1 MSEPNDSVLLAGDVP
16 RAVPVSIS
24 VQPHLRDVGETKS
37 SLSVAAASMPT
48 AGPLIDRYGRVHE
61 DLRISVTDRCN
72 LRCVYC
78 MSEEGMTFLPRS
90 ELLSFDEIVKI
101 AKVAHTL
108 GVTAIRLTGG
118 EPLVR
123 KGVASLI
130 AQLSEIGFDDL
141 ALTTNGM
148 QLATLAPKLA
158 DAGLKRV
165 NVSCDSLKA
174 DRFES
179 IRRRG
184 DLATVL
190 GAMDAAE
197 AAGLNPVKV
206 NVVLLR
212 GNNEDEIL
220 DFAAFAR
227 QTGRVVRFIEFMPLD
242 AQGQW
247 DRTQLVPG
255 HEIFERINEAWP
267 LEAIGALDGPAPAER
282 FRFVDGHGE
291 IGLISSVTQPFCGT
305 CNRLRLTADGSIRN
319 CLFSD
324 DEYSVRDMLRANV
337 GDREIENL
345 LRRAVWAKFPGHAI
359 NEPSFLRPARSMS
372 MIGG

>member
-1 MSEPNDSVLLAGDVP
+1 MSEPNDSVQLAGDAL

-24 VQPHLRDVGETKS
+24 VQPHLRDLGEIEGA
-37 SLSVAAASMPT
+37 LNVATASMP
-48 AGPLIDRYGRVHE
+48 ASGPLVDRYGRIHE

-90 ELLSFDEIVKI
+90 ELLSFEEIVRVANV
-101 AKVAHTL
+101 AKSL

-123 KGVASLI
+123 KGIASLI
-130 AQLSEIGFDDL
+130 SQLSEIGFDDL

-148 QLATLAPKLA
+148 QLAAQAQKLA
-158 DAGLKRV
+158 DAGLTRV
-165 NVSCDSLKA
+165 NVSCDSLRA
-174 DRFES
+174 DRFEA

-212 GNNEDEIL
+212 GNNDDEIL
-220 DFAAFAR
+220 DFATFAR

-255 HEIFERINEAWP
+255 HEIFERINAVWP
-267 LEAIGALDGPAPAER
+267 LQAVGDLDGPAPAER
-282 FRFVDGHGE
+282 FRFADGLGE

-324 DEYSVRDMLRANV
+324 DEYSVRDVVRAD
-337 GDREIENL
+337 GSDDEIENL

>member
-1 MSEPNDSVLLAGDVP
+1 
-16 RAVPVSIS
+16 
-24 VQPHLRDVGETKS
+24 
-37 SLSVAAASMPT
+37 MPT
-48 AGPLIDRYGRVHE
+48 AGPLVDRYGRIHE

-90 ELLSFDEIVKI
+90 ELLSFDEIVRV
-101 AKVAHTL
+101 AKVAHNL

-123 KGVASLI
+123 KGLVNVIS
-130 AQLSEIGFDDL
+130 QLDEIGFDDL

-148 QLATLAPKLA
+148 QLTTLAPKLA

-165 NVSCDSLKA
+165 NVSCDSLQPE
-174 DRFES
+174 RFES

-212 GNNEDEIL
+212 GNNDDEIL
-220 DFAAFAR
+220 DFATFAR

-255 HEIFERINEAWP
+255 HEIFERINNVWP
-267 LEAIGALDGPAPAER
+267 LAAVGDLDGPAPAER
-282 FRFVDGHGE
+282 FRFTDGHGE

-324 DEYSVRDMLRANV
+324 DEYSVRDVVRAN
-337 GDREIENL
+337 GSDREIEDL